1 MEENKVEPIQDEQSI
16 AIGDELPLNNVL
28 IGMSGKIIRVE
39 GEGKIKRRLFDM
51 GLTSGAE
58 VFLRKKAPLGDP
70 LEITL
75 RGYELT
81 LRKDEASHVVLRITD
96 LMAKDPIKEKEGKAG
111 K

>member
-1 MEENKVEPIQDEQSI
+1 MEEEKNLNPSDIQL
-16 AIGDELPLNNVL
+16 GDELSLNL
-28 IGMSGKIIRVE
+28 LGIGMSGKIIRIE

-51 GLTSGAE
+51 GLTPGAE

-81 LRKDEASHVVLRITD
+81 LRKEEASHAIIHVTD
-96 LMAKDPIKEKEGKAG
+96 LSAKDAM
-111 K
+111 